1 MSSKLYQ
8 VIDEAQLLLAYAA
21 EQAMELPDDQVE
33 VIVQAKRLKE
43 RDNVGQSLEIKFWH
57 AYRVLAEK
65 LESVTVESLK
75 ATSDEFGDEILTFRI
90 FKPKEKMSKSRQA
103 VRKYGLWLLISLIAL
118 LLTQIYVVFGSTVIH
133 DIDNLSLERENLV
146 REIALLNAQYDTAE
160 NTSILLA
167 DITQKEDLML
177 AIPDRLDSNY
187 ELLEDWL
194 RIILVF
200 ESIGTDEEI
209 QETEQTAETEETAET
224 AETMEI
230 EEIEETLSFGSR
242 EESRQWALQMG
253 RISLESISTYFLPL
267 LYGLLGACAYVLR
280 SLAREI
286 SRRIYTAQSNIR
298 FQLRMYLGALSGLAV
313 VWVIPG
319 EISIGLGEN
328 ITRLALAFLAGY
340 SVEIVFAAMDALVGA
355 FSSEKT

>member
-209 QETEQTAETEETAET
+209 QETEQTAETAET
-224 AETMEI
+224 TEI
-230 EEIEETLSFGSR
+230 EGIEETLSFGSR

-286 SRRIYTAQSNIR
+286 SKRIYTAQSNIR

>member
-209 QETEQTAETEETAET
+209 QETEQTAETAET
-224 AETMEI
+224 TEI
-230 EEIEETLSFGSR
+230 EGIEETLSFGSR

-286 SRRIYTAQSNIR
+286 SKRIYTAQSNIR

-328 ITRLALAFLAGY
+328 ITQLALAFLAGY